1 MLIGWIPLP
10 FSRESATSTRQP
22 QNGQHNGRKRQRGG
36 GDSTNN
42 DTDNDRARKR
52 SRKEGKAK
60 EDTAS
65 QRVPASD
72 EPRRSN
78 RDRNSGDGS
87 NWWQTTAASATAAA
101 GSPAGSAAKTATKSG
116 KTGKAGREKIGKP
129 GRPAKSAVAAEATE
143 SAPANKPTK
152 ATKAARA
159 EKAAGAADTS
169 TDKPRRGRPRASH
182 SSTEAAAEPPTTN
195 SPAPK
200 KPKKAKTGT
209 AKSPRANKKN
219 RKSGASAAAG
229 SSPTI
234 ASPQP
239 RPRAK
244 PQPRQTVEEGEEQ
257 EAEDNKEEEADN
269 DDDDDD
275 DLQQPFRQLVPRTR
289 LVPLATMTNKWA
301 PLDRDAIAAVQS
313 LLDEC
318 ARPVLAR
325 LGSSSEKKDRQDI
338 ARQAVAG
345 VTRRL
350 RSKLVK
356 GIPFPTDANGG
367 KSKKVAKKQLATMPK
382 AAPATDVSFLSEPT
396 AETHALQ
403 SQLTPL
409 QHAVA
414 LLASERRREEAALA
428 DEYAQLRALET
439 NAQAELRTWRERQRR
454 QHVLADGSHRGH
466 NDARNASGSLAA
478 GVSRA
483 TVGPGQDGQAQAAK
497 DNKDSRDSRDETN
510 GLFSDSFDSSAVDL
524 TSLGNH
530 MESVR
535 ANLQQIDGVVAA
547 MARSRA
553 ALQDVLGER
562 LSGDQYE
569 RVLLGR

>member
-1 MLIGWIPLP
+1 MEV
-10 FSRESATSTRQP
+10 S
-22 QNGQHNGRKRQRGG
+22 
-36 GDSTNN
+36 
-42 DTDNDRARKR
+42 
-52 SRKEGKAK
+52 
-60 EDTAS
+60 
-65 QRVPASD
+65 
-72 EPRRSN
+72 
-78 RDRNSGDGS
+78 
-87 NWWQTTAASATAAA
+87 
-101 GSPAGSAAKTATKSG
+101 
-116 KTGKAGREKIGKP
+116 
-129 GRPAKSAVAAEATE
+129 
-143 SAPANKPTK
+143 
-152 ATKAARA
+152 
-159 EKAAGAADTS
+159 
-169 TDKPRRGRPRASH
+169 
-182 SSTEAAAEPPTTN
+182 
-195 SPAPK
+195 
-200 KPKKAKTGT
+200 
-209 AKSPRANKKN
+209 
-219 RKSGASAAAG
+219 
-229 SSPTI
+229 
-234 ASPQP
+234 
-239 RPRAK
+239 
-244 PQPRQTVEEGEEQ
+244 EEQ
-257 EAEDNKEEEADN
+257 EVYDEDDVE

-275 DLQQPFRQLVPRTR
+275 NDELQQPFRQLVPRTR

-325 LGSSSEKKDRQDI
+325 LGSSSEKKDRQDA

-356 GIPFPTDANGG
+356 GIPFPTDANGA
-367 KSKKVAKKQLATMPK
+367 KSNRKPAKKLK
-382 AAPATDVSFLSEPT
+382 AADATRVSFLSEPT
-396 AETHALQ
+396 AEMHALQ

-454 QHVLADGSHRGH
+454 QHVLADGSPE
-466 NDARNASGSLAA
+466 A
-478 GVSRA
+478 GLFPR
-483 TVGPGQDGQAQAAK
+483 TVGPEQDGHK
-497 DNKDSRDSRDETN
+497 DDTN
-510 GLFSDSFDSSAVDL
+510 GLFSDSFDGSVVDL

-535 ANLQQIDGVVAA
+535 GNLQQIDGVVAA